1 MSGGGETA
9 QGCSGCGLLAPGGAA
24 GCEAIFHEMVARDFS
39 DALRFRVHRMMV
51 DTYSL
56 QHPDRYCASAR
67 SFAAHLTGLC
77 AILES
82 GASRAVGDELL
93 RRWLDGNVRLQRP
106 VTPRF
111 RGELTIAHVREA
123 LEPDAYATPGAVGGL
138 DMEGLLRPPTAG
150 SALDSGSARRAEA
163 ARGASER
170 LSPGR
175 SRNMVFHGE
184 TDSSRKEAKA

>member
-1 MSGGGETA
+1 M
-9 QGCSGCGLLAPGGAA
+9 

-39 DALRFRVHRMMV
+39 DALRFRVHRNMV

-82 GASRAVGDELL
+82 GASRAVGDERL

-106 VTPRF
+106 ETPRF
-111 RGELTIAHVREA
+111 RGELTIAHVREVV
-123 LEPDAYATPGAVGGL
+123 EPEAYAAAVEQWALSTWEAYSALQPLARLWIQDARAGR
-138 DMEGLLRPPTAG
+138 RPPG
-150 SALDSGSARRAEA
+150 MSRSG
-163 ARGASER
+163 
-170 LSPGR
+170 
-175 SRNMVFHGE
+175 
-184 TDSSRKEAKA
+184 

>member
-1 MSGGGETA
+1 MSGDGETA
-9 QGCSGCGLLAPGGAA
+9 QGCSGCGLLAPGGTA
-24 GCEAIFHEMVARDFS
+24 GCAAAFHEMVARDFS
-39 DALRFRVHRMMV
+39 DALRFRVHRMLV

-82 GASRAVGDELL
+82 GASRAVGDEQL

-106 VTPRF
+106 DTPRF

-123 LEPDAYATPGAVGGL
+123 VEPEACAAAVEEWALSTWEAYSALQPLARRWIQKALAGQ
-138 DMEGLLRPPTAG
+138 RPPLV
-150 SALDSGSARRAEA
+150 SRSG
-163 ARGASER
+163 
-170 LSPGR
+170 
-175 SRNMVFHGE
+175 
-184 TDSSRKEAKA
+184 

>member
-1 MSGGGETA
+1 MSGGGKTA
-9 QGCSGCGLLAPGGAA
+9 QCSGCGLTAPGGAA

-123 LEPDAYATPGAVGGL
+123 LEPTPT
-138 DMEGLLRPPTAG
+138 PPPW
-150 SALDSGSARRAEA
+150 SS
-163 ARGASER
+163 
-170 LSPGR
+170 GR
-175 SRNMVFHGE
+175 SRHGRLTPPSNRWLGSGFRKRSQGGGCPGCVGAVE
-184 TDSSRKEAKA
+184 SRP